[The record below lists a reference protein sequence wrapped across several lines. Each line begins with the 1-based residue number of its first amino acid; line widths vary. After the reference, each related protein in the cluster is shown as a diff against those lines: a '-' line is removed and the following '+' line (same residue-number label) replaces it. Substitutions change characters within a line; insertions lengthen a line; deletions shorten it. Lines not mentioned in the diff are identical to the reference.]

1 MGCIC
6 AGESNLLEVYLKATG
21 EIEVG
26 EAKSDLGL
34 HAYGLGSYRREWFF
48 SWGMSIIQT

>member
-21 EIEVG
+21 VIQVG
-26 EAKSDLGL
+26 EAKFDLGL
-34 HAYGLGSYRREWFF
+34 LADGLGSGRREWFF
-48 SWGMSIIQT
+48 SWRVSIIQT